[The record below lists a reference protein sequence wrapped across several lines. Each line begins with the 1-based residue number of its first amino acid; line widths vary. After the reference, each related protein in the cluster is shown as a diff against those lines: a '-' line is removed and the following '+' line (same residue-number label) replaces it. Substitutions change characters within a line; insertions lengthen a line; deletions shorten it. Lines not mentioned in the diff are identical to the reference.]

1 MWCVCV
7 GVCVCVCVCVC
18 CVQVQYWP
26 EAENKLSYGNI
37 SVSCKTVDTVNDGLV
52 TTTLELYRNGSIAA
66 VSKHLLLA
74 GNDDKET
81 GGHTIL
87 YHCGLENII
96 MGAKMAIINDSLSCT
111 IGRLFLSNIAAAFTI
126 NFVLSFS
133 S

>member
-1 MWCVCV
+1 M
-7 GVCVCVCVCVC
+7 CVCVCVCVC
-18 CVQVQYWP
+18 CVQVQYWS

-37 SVSCKTVDTVNDGLV
+37 SVSCKTVDTVNDALV
-52 TTTLELYRNGSIAA
+52 TTTFELYRNGSVAA

-96 MGAKMAIINDSLSCT
+96 MGTKMAIINDSLSCT
-111 IGRLFLSNIAAAFTI
+111 IGRLFLSNIAATFTI